1 MTDSP
6 AGLDRRRIALLGAGA
21 FAFVAGVFG
30 LVMLALDRV
39 DDPLTGLLSAYGC
52 WMYAFVGVTVL
63 WQRPGHGIGRLA
75 LAIGLAFAVG
85 VLLTTVAVMWHPT
98 TGVQSILARPQQ
110 LLFDLAQL
118 VSSLLLIVGLV
129 LGTSLLVTWFPDGH
143 RTSRLGGLVE
153 AMLIVGAGAALV
165 GSLRDPTMREIGW
178 SQTGQDVFGLA
189 DAIGVGGIVLAY
201 IGAFLDLCLRYRGAD
216 VMRRT
221 QMRWVLGAEATAVL
235 VTAALIV
242 FGGRA
247 DWLWP
252 VWLASFGLPVLA
264 IAIAITRYH
273 LYDIDRIISR
283 SISYLVVTTVLVA
296 VFAAI
301 VLALQAAISSA
312 VAGPGTALDPRVVAI
327 STLAVAA
334 LFNPLRNRVQTIVD
348 RRFHR
353 QRYDS
358 GRLVAGFGGRM
369 RDQVDLPTVRR
380 ELRATTVE
388 ALEPATTG
396 VWLRGRAERG

>member
-1 MTDSP
+1 MTASP

-30 LVMLALDRV
+30 LILVALDRV
-39 DDPLTGLLSAYGC
+39 DDPLAGLLSAYGC

-63 WQRPGHGIGRLA
+63 WRRPGHGIGRLA
-75 LAIGLAFAVG
+75 LAIGLAFAIG
-85 VLLTTVAVMWHPT
+85 VLLTTVAALWHPT
-98 TGVQSILARPQQ
+98 TGVQTMLARPQQ
-110 LLFDLAQL
+110 LLFDLAQV

-165 GSLRDPTMREIGW
+165 GSLRDPMMREIGW
-178 SQTGQDVFGLA
+178 SRTGEDVFGLA
-189 DAIGVGGIVLAY
+189 EAIGIGGVLLAY
-201 IGAFLDLCLRYRGAD
+201 IGAFVDLCLRYRGAD
-216 VMRRT
+216 LMRRT

-235 VTAALIV
+235 VTAALIG

-264 IAIAITRYH
+264 IAVAITRYH

-283 SISYLVVTTVLVA
+283 SISYLVVTAVLVA

-334 LFNPLRNRVQTIVD
+334 LFNPLRNRVQTAVD

-369 RDQVDLPTVRR
+369 RDQVDLSTVRR

-396 VWLRGRAERG
+396 VWLRSRAGH

>member
-1 MTDSP
+1 MTAPP
-6 AGLDRRRIALLGAGA
+6 AGSARRRIALGVAGA
-21 FAFVAGVFG
+21 FAVGAGTFAL
-30 LVMLALDRV
+30 LVMATGRT
-39 DDPLTGLLSAYGC
+39 DPVVAMLGAYGS

-63 WQRPGHGIGRLA
+63 WRRPGHGVGRLA

-85 VLLTTVAVMWHPT
+85 VLLTTLALLWHPT

-110 LLFDLAQL
+110 LLLDLAEV
-118 VSSLLLIVGLV
+118 VSSVLLVAGLV
-129 LGTSLLVTWFPDGH
+129 LGASLLVTWFPDGH

-153 AMLIVGAGAALV
+153 ATLVVAACAMLLASLRDLILREFGWSRTAESAFSVAETAALV
-165 GSLRDPTMREIGW
+165 G
-178 SQTGQDVFGLA
+178 VGLA
-189 DAIGVGGIVLAY
+189 YV
-201 IGAFLDLCLRYRGAD
+201 GAFIDLCLRYRRAD
-216 VMRRT
+216 PIRRT
-221 QMRWVLGAEATAVL
+221 QMRWVLGAEATTVAVS
-235 VTAALIV
+235 VALILI
-242 FGGRA
+242 GGDA

-252 VWLASFGLPVLA
+252 VWIATFGLPVLA

-273 LYDIDRIISR
+273 LYEIDRIISR
-283 SISYLVVTTVLVA
+283 SISYLVVTAVLIA
-296 VFAAI
+296 VFATI
-301 VLALQAAISSA
+301 VLVLQAVISSA
-312 VAGPGTALDPRVVAI
+312 VAAPGSALDPRVVAI

-334 LFNPLRNRVQTIVD
+334 LFNPLRNRVQAAVD

-369 RDQVDLPTVRR
+369 RDQVDLSTVRR

-396 VWLRGRAERG
+396 VWLRSRADR